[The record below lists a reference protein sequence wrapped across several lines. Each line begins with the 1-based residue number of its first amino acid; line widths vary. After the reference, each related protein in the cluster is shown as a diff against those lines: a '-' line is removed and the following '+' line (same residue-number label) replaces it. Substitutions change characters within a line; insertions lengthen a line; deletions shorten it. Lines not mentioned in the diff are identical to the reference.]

1 MSFLF
6 FFPVSIFFH
15 LLLFFVSCFVFFFFF
30 KQKTAYEM
38 RISDWSSD
46 VCSSDLAETAASAD
60 DLRDYLARLN
70 RAGMAPT
77 TTARRLSALRQ
88 FYRFLFAEGVRLDDP
103 TGVIDSPRRGRTLP
117 KVLSEEEVEKLRP
130 TAERIEGPEGSR
142 LAAMLELHYATGRRV

>member
-1 MSFLF
+1 MLAAERGAAANTIAAYRRDLEDAVAF
-6 FFPVSIFFH
+6 F
-15 LLLFFVSCFVFFFFF
+15 
-30 KQKTAYEM
+30 AN
-38 RISDWSSD
+38 RG
-46 VCSSDLAETAASAD
+46 LAETAASAD

-117 KVLSEEEVEKLRP
+117 RSEEH
-130 TAERIEGPEGSR
+130 TS
-142 LAAMLELHYATGRRV
+142 ELQSLMRTSYAVFCLQKKKT